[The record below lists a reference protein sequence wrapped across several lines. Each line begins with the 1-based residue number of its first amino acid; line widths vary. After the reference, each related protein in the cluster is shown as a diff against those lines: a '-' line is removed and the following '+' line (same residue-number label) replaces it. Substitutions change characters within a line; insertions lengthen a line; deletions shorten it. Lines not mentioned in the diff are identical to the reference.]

1 MHISEHKISDIIGR
15 IYEAGCDDDAWAD
28 VIEQL
33 RLAFDGSR
41 ACLTRFM
48 DGAMDTIQ
56 TIDDPEFLCDR
67 ALQVFRNDPL
77 CRKASLVPGGQSY
90 LQQDVVDRADF
101 CHGEL
106 WNDWYAPRDMYS
118 GLSANLR
125 ADDGGYWFL
134 DVQRGQRQAEFG
146 RADTRLMDL
155 FLPHILRAGRVAS
168 MAYQRSLETTVS
180 SLDHGTFVLDSGCRI
195 IVANAIA
202 RRNLAASDWPLH
214 VVADQLCASAAA
226 GNSHLQQAVRRSIH
240 HNPQASSDDV
250 ETLLL
255 PSLDE
260 PAQSD
265 GLARGVLLRISP
277 LQARY
282 DFGICGRRLVVLSVR
297 ELGRPPEQDVLG
309 QIGRSFGLTPAE
321 LRLAA
326 RIASGQNLKETAEGL
341 GISITTARHHLQQI
355 FGKTGTRQQSQLVA
369 LLRPF

>member
-15 IYEAGCDDDAWAD
+15 IYDAGCDDDAWTD
-28 VIEQL
+28 VIDQL

-67 ALQVFRNDPL
+67 ALHVFQNDPL

-90 LQQDVVDRADF
+90 LQQDLVDPADF

-134 DVQRGQRQAEFG
+134 DVQRGQRQPEFS
-146 RADTRLMDL
+146 RTDTRLMDL
-155 FLPHILRAGRVAS
+155 FLPHILRAGRVAAT
-168 MAYQRSLETTVS
+168 AYQRSLETAVA
-180 SLDHGTFVLDSGCRI
+180 SLDHGTLVLDSDCRI
-195 IVANAIA
+195 ILANDIA
-202 RRNLAASDWPLH
+202 RRNLAASSWPLH
-214 VVADQLCASAAA
+214 ISAGQLCTRSARR
-226 GNSHLQQAVRRSIH
+226 NSQLQQTVRQCIIH
-240 HNPQASSDDV
+240 SPQAKFDEV

-255 PSLDE
+255 QSLDE
-260 PAQSD
+260 PTAMD
-265 GLARGVLLRISP
+265 TLTTGVLLRISP

-282 DFGICGRRLVVLSVR
+282 DFGICGRRLAILSVR
-297 ELGRPPEQDVLG
+297 ELGRPPEQDVLQ
-309 QIGRSFGLTPAE
+309 QIGQSFGLTPAE
-321 LRLAA
+321 LRLAS
-326 RIASGQNLKETAEGL
+326 RIASGQNLKETADGL

-369 LLRPF
+369 LMRPF